1 MVFMTGGRG
10 VKTLL
15 WGGMKGDDGLTFLK
29 IYRDQQIHFNDM
41 FKFTLTFKKP
51 KKKRKKSK
59 LCCDV
64 AIVLS
69 AADVITSGAETL
81 QLMEFLCHFLIIEV
95 QQREAELHLLHS
107 SNSSSL

>member
-51 KKKRKKSK
+51 KKKRKKKNSA
-59 LCCDV
+59 V
-64 AIVLS
+64 MWQLS
-69 AADVITSGAETL
+69 CQL
-81 QLMEFLCHFLIIEV
+81 QM
-95 QQREAELHLLHS
+95 LLPRGS
-107 SNSSSL
+107 